1 MIRMIRLAVTIG
13 TLTAALLAGCAVGP
27 DFKQPHAPP
36 VAGYAE
42 TPLPQETA
50 ASPGPGGAAQRL
62 IPDRDI
68 PAEWWTLFHSPPLD
82 QLIRRALADSPTLV
96 ASQATLR
103 QSQEIVR
110 AQIGGVLF
118 PSVDGTLSVERQQV
132 TGASFGQPNA
142 PASLFSLYNASVG
155 VSYSLDLFGGAR
167 RELEALRSLVD
178 YQRYQL
184 EGAHLTLTANIVTA
198 AVKEASLREQILTTE
213 ELITALEKQVDLVE
227 RQFQLGGASR
237 SDVLAQ
243 RTLLAQT
250 RVALPPLEL
259 ELAQTR
265 HQLAVLV
272 GAFPVEAALPE
283 FTLDGL
289 ELPQELPVSLPSS
302 LVRQRPDVLASES
315 LLHQASAE
323 IGVATAA
330 LFPQVTLTGSYGSQS
345 SKTGDLFSGPASVW
359 SLGGALLQP
368 IFHGGELTA
377 KRRAAIDAYDQA
389 AAQYRQTVLT
399 AFQNVADVL
408 RALELDAKLL
418 NEQAKAEATARDALT
433 LTQKQ
438 FDLGAVN
445 FLSLLVA
452 QRQHRQA
459 QVLLIQ
465 AQARRYADTAAL
477 FQALGGGW
485 WNRGGSIEPGGAGG
499 AGDAQPA
506 AVSAK

>member
-1 MIRMIRLAVTIG
+1 MTRLVLALGVAATVAVVT
-13 TLTAALLAGCAVGP
+13 TGCAVGP
-27 DFKQPHAPP
+27 DFKRPTPP
-36 VAGYAE
+36 AVAGYAE
-42 TPLPQETA
+42 TPPPKETA
-50 ASPGPGGAAQRL
+50 SSPGPAGLAQRL
-62 IPDRDI
+62 ISDQEI
-68 PAEWWTLFHSPPLD
+68 PAEWWTLFHSEPLD
-82 QLIRRALADSPTLV
+82 QLIRRALAGSPTLA
-96 ASQATLR
+96 ASRSTLR
-103 QSQEIVR
+103 QSRENLR
-110 AQIGGVLF
+110 AQVGGVLF
-118 PSVDGTLSVERQQV
+118 PSVDATLSVERQQV

-142 PASLFSLYNASVG
+142 PGSLFSLYNASVG
-155 VSYSLDLFGGAR
+155 VSYALDLFGGAR
-167 RELEALRSLVD
+167 RELEALSSLVD
-178 YQRYQL
+178 YQRFQL
-184 EGAHLTLTANIVTA
+184 EGAHLALTANIVTA
-198 AVKEASLREQILTTE
+198 AVKEASLREQIRTTR
-213 ELITALEKQVDLVE
+213 ELITMLERQVDLVE

-243 RTLLAQT
+243 QTLLAQT

-272 GAFPVEAALPE
+272 GAFPVDAALPE

-289 ELPQELPVSLPSS
+289 TLPQELPVSLPSS
-302 LVRQRPDVLASES
+302 LVRQRPDVLASEA

-323 IGVATAA
+323 VGVATAA
-330 LFPQVTLTGSYGSQS
+330 LFPQINLTASLGSQS
-345 SKTGDLFSGPASVW
+345 ATPGNLLTGPASVW
-359 SLGGALLQP
+359 SLGAALLQP
-368 IFHGGELTA
+368 VFHGGELTA

-389 AAQYRQTVLT
+389 AAQYQETVLE

-408 RALELDAKLL
+408 RALELDASLL
-418 NEQAKAEATARDALT
+418 KEQETAEATARDALT

-485 WNRGGSIEPGGAGG
+485 WNRGASV
-499 AGDAQPA
+499 DAQPA
-506 AVSAK
+506 ATVSAK